1 MSVKQQISR
10 KTVFREKALE
20 GLASPEQLDKLLELT
35 TPKEWVALI
44 GLGSLLMIGILW
56 SIFGS
61 ITTTVTAQGVL
72 TRAGGLNPVESPVS
86 GRVRD
91 IQVKAGDQITDG
103 QVVAGVEQDSEG
115 KNVTKTVTSP
125 VPGRVLKVM
134 AAKGDVVSPG
144 TPLLLVEPT
153 NEKLELVMYLPL
165 NEAGNI
171 RPGMKARISYST
183 GEKEEGKTIPGVV
196 RSVASYPATHEE
208 MKRMLGTD
216 DLVEVFPTSGPPI
229 EILVEPTPGSAIE
242 NGHKPD
248 FTSPLVGQAAGTRG
262 AVTIIRSEQSP
273 ISQMFPRPVR

>member
-1 MSVKQQISR
+1 MKQQISR
-10 KTVFREKALE
+10 KRVFREKALE
-20 GLASPEQLDKLLELT
+20 GLASPEQLDQLLELT

-61 ITTTVTAQGVL
+61 ISSTVTAQGVL

-86 GRVRD
+86 GRIRD

-115 KNVTKTVTSP
+115 TNVTKNVTSL
-125 VPGRVLKVM
+125 VPGRVLTVM
-134 AAKGDVVSPG
+134 AAKGGVVSPG
-144 TPLLLVEPT
+144 VPLLLVEPT
-153 NEKLELVMYLPL
+153 NKKLEFVTYLPL
-165 NEAGNI
+165 GKASDI
-171 RPGMKARISYST
+171 RPGMKARIAFST
-183 GEKEEGKTIPGVV
+183 GEKEEGNTIPGVV

-216 DLVEVFPTSGPPI
+216 DLVKVFPTSGSLI
-229 EILVEPTPGSAIE
+229 EIVVEPIPGSTMV

-248 FTSPLVGQAAGTRG
+248 FTNPLVDLAAGAHG
-262 AVTIIRSEQSP
+262 SVTIILSEQSP
-273 ISQMFPRPVR
+273 ISQMFPRRAR